1 MALTSSTEEG
11 YSGEEDSAEFL
22 AGQGLESFTEQVQHT
37 LQDVKELLH
46 SLYEHRED
54 AEKLAGII
62 GSAMFQSV
70 IYHTHSAIE
79 RGKLENETK

>member
-1 MALTSSTEEG
+1 MSFSMEEG

-22 AGQGLESFTEQVQHT
+22 AGQGLENFTDQVQHT

-54 AEKLAGII
+54 AEKVAGIL
-62 GSAMFQSV
+62 GSAAFQSAL
-70 IYHTHSAIE
+70 YHTHTAIE
-79 RGKLENETK
+79 RSRLETK

>member
-1 MALTSSTEEG
+1 MNFSMEEG

-22 AGQGLESFTEQVQHT
+22 AGQGLESFTDQVQHT

-54 AEKLAGII
+54 SEKVAGIL
-62 GSAMFQSV
+62 GSAAFQSAL
-70 IYHTHSAIE
+70 YHTHTAIE
-79 RGKLENETK
+79 RSRLETK